1 MPIDRPSTRGY
12 VLLPLV
18 GTSPPP
24 RGAGPRKALHNGG
37 RAKRSPL
44 PAAVEA
50 TTRMTYRQ
58 SDHAAPRQR
67 VTPLSPKR
75 LCVSGRAENE
85 STSSRRADS
94 AADGL
99 RMSGRASS
107 TPRGLPGLRRA
118 TARGEAAVSPE
129 HCLSS
134 ASSPPMGA
142 ISTSQRRPK
151 RLGGRFLKGRRTALS
166 SGTSANVARRRSPR
180 ARCSSP

>member
-58 SDHAAPRQR
+58 SASWRRRRRSAGS
-67 VTPLSPKR
+67 SPKR

-99 RMSGRASS
+99 MMSGRACS
-107 TPRGLPGLRRA
+107 TRRGLPGLRRA
-118 TARGEAAVSPE
+118 TA
-129 HCLSS
+129 H
-134 ASSPPMGA
+134 
-142 ISTSQRRPK
+142 
-151 RLGGRFLKGRRTALS
+151 
-166 SGTSANVARRRSPR
+166 RRSGGQSR
-180 ARCSSP
+180 ALLVVSIESADACDLYIPTAPETTGRPLPQRAEDGTIERDFRKCGEEKFAEGSM